1 MRAVWLFCFFLAAH
15 LRAADPAEYCPIREG
30 MEWIMDAKVTT
41 PEGRVIDATA
51 HRTIGA
57 REERNG
63 KTYYRMRTW
72 MDGVPELKPY
82 ESLER
87 RESNGLFAIDLRDP
101 DPNAKEVLSMALP
114 FAVGSKWT
122 RENGKAPVTLEVVGL
137 EDLTINGTTYKNC
150 YHIKATTKDGSYAEE
165 LWQAPGMGS
174 IKSDVVLSIGAKISV
189 SLREFKPGKAG
200 P

>member
-1 MRAVWLFCFFLAAH
+1 MRALWLFCFFLAAN
-15 LRAADPAEYCPIREG
+15 LRAADPAEYCPVREG
-30 MEWIMDAKVTT
+30 TEWIMDAKVTM
-41 PEGRVIDATA
+41 PDGRVINTTA

-63 KTYYRMRTW
+63 KTYYRMRKW
-72 MDGVPELKPY
+72 MDDVPEVRPL

-87 RESNGLFAIDLRDP
+87 LDSTGLFSLDLRNP
-101 DPNAKEVLSMALP
+101 EAKEALTMALP

-122 RENGKAPVTLEVVGL
+122 WETGKAPITLEVVGL

-150 YHIKATTKDGSYAEE
+150 YHIKATTKDGSYAED
-165 LWQAPGMGS
+165 LWRAPGIGS
-174 IKSDVVLSIGAKISV
+174 IKSDIVLSAGTKISV